1 MWGMLRL
8 LFLPFIAFQR
18 LAGFVRMG
26 SRRVGGKKQARAIA
40 KGPTKAS
47 LTVRGY
53 EDLGEPLTA
62 VRPER
67 DEEARAGFAPGTV
80 WSGTEIG
87 VPLANPSDR
96 PYWYRV
102 TVTDLARTEYEIHS
116 PDFGVVDPDDL
127 NRLDPGQATEFS
139 VFVGGDGSDEQAEP
153 RVFYVYVTQFA
164 RESEDAQR
172 DIVQRRRYQWV
183 PGPSARDMSLE
194 VRPDAVRLRPWR
206 EQVELEVE
214 FTNRSYFPCAPNLA
228 LVRQDLNGE
237 PLEEEPT
244 VVEAPGPVPPHHRE
258 RWECVLE
265 GGSKPGDPFLV
276 QASATAV
283 IAGAEEQ
290 FGQLEDI
297 KPEAPVAVEW
307 VPFLGVWKDW
317 LILLIMLLALLWF
330 VWGIPVRSTP
340 VVHASLRFGGAPEGQ
355 LPPGLDPKQL
365 QVNIEQ
371 WNPRAEEYKDTNW
384 RMKQA
389 DAANEPAHFS
399 MEWRPQWLG
408 FWWVW
413 PGGRVVWN
421 PFFSRKTAKFR
432 HRVTVE
438 AEDLETDYDV
448 PKSAEGRFI
457 LADRR
462 LFRAWRSDVDLE
474 VPYREGVALD
484 ISFELGVA
492 KEADKLE
499 GEVTFIADGEAM
511 RLPLP
516 AIPIKEERAQPVR
529 MSLSD
534 KAVDQVT
541 IEVEAPGAIASASKS
556 LGRLEPQIEPY
567 AVTVSFTDKAM
578 AKLSL
583 PAPNPMPVPF
593 NFAIYDAET
602 GDLVQS
608 GSSAGEAQVVQV
620 EMTKAEQDFRVEI
633 QAPDCE
639 EVPSRVVTL
648 TIRKKAD
655 YGSWDVYPLLPSGF
669 GDQQPSGGESG
680 EDDGWEP
687 GELIPAD

>member
-1 MWGMLRL
+1 MWGLLRV
-8 LFLPFIAFQR
+8 LFLPLMIFRQIAGLF
-18 LAGFVRMG
+18 RMG
-26 SRRVGGKKQARAIA
+26 SRKVGGKKQARAIA

-67 DEEARAGFAPGTV
+67 DEGARAGFAPGTV

-87 VPLANPSDR
+87 IPLTNPSDR

-116 PDFGVVDPDDL
+116 PDFGVVDPDGL

-139 VFVGGDGSDEQAEP
+139 VFIGGDGSDEQGEP

-183 PGPSARDMSLE
+183 PAPTARDMSLK
-194 VRPDAVRLRPWR
+194 VRPDAVMLRPWR

-214 FTNRSYFPCAPNLA
+214 FTNRSYFPCAPNLV

-244 VVEAPGPVPPHHRE
+244 VVEVPEPVPPHHRE
-258 RWECVLE
+258 RWACVLE

-283 IAGAEEQ
+283 VAGAEEQ

-317 LILLIMLLALLWF
+317 LILLVMLLALVWL
-330 VWGIPVRSTP
+330 VWGIPVRCTP
-340 VVHASLRFGGAPEGQ
+340 VVHSSLRFGGALEGQ

-371 WNPRAEEYKDTNW
+371 WNPRAEKYKDNKFP
-384 RMKQA
+384 MKPA

-432 HRVTVE
+432 YRVTVE
-438 AEDLETDYDV
+438 AEDLEPDYDV
-448 PKSAEGRFI
+448 PKSGEGRFE
-457 LADRR
+457 LAERR
-462 LFRAWRSDVDLE
+462 LFRAWRSDLDLE

-492 KEADKLE
+492 KGADKLE
-499 GEVTFIADGEAM
+499 GEVTFMADREPM

-516 AIPIKEERAQPVR
+516 AIPIKEQRAQPVR
-529 MSLSD
+529 ISLSD

-541 IEVEAPGAIASASKS
+541 IEVEAPGEIVSASKS

-567 AVTVSFTDKAM
+567 AVTVSFTDKAV

-583 PAPNPMPVPF
+583 PAPNPLPVPF
-593 NFAIYDAET
+593 TFAIYDAEK
-602 GDLVQS
+602 GDVVQS
-608 GSSAGEAQVVQV
+608 GSSGGEAQVVSV
-620 EMTKAEQDFRVEI
+620 EMTEAEQEFRVEI
-633 QAPDCE
+633 QARDCE

-648 TIRKKAD
+648 TIGKKAD
-655 YGSWDVYPLLPSGF
+655 YGPWNVYPLVPPGSG
-669 GDQQPSGGESG
+669 GEQPSGSGSG
-680 EDDGWEP
+680 EDEGW
-687 GELIPAD
+687 IPAVPLSAD